1 MKTLILIIKDETRRS
16 YIMVLQYADSGNL
29 RSYLNRYFS
38 SLTWS
43 DKFNM
48 AIDIAKGLMCL
59 HAEQIIHRDLVRT
72 F

>member
-1 MKTLILIIKDETRRS
+1 
-16 YIMVLQYADSGNL
+16 MVLQYADSGNL
-29 RSYLNRYFS
+29 RSYLKKYFS

-59 HAEQIIHRDLVRT
+59 HAEQIIHRDLVRI
-72 F
+72 FK